1 MYVVRC
7 FYNEIFYQHL
17 AKCPSM
23 DNPDNG
29 IFVTS
34 DDEMTAYIICKPGY
48 TVMGLPYATAK
59 CINGKWQWDINPPL
73 CTK

>member
-1 MYVVRC
+1 
-7 FYNEIFYQHL
+7 
-17 AKCPSM
+17 M

-48 TVMGLPYATAK
+48 TVMGFPYATAK